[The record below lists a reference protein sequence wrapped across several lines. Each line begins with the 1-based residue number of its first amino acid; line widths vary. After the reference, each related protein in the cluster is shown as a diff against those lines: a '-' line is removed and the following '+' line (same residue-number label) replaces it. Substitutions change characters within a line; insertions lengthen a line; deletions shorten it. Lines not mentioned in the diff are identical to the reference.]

1 MSGSAIQTY
10 GGVEGLDSI
19 VIGMKDND
27 MIAVMYFT
35 SKDAE
40 KKYYDDTK
48 DDASADEVIKH
59 SGKIVY
65 GGTETAVKDFD

>member
-1 MSGSAIQTY
+1 MFEKLGNFFNKM
-10 GGVEGLDSI
+10 
-19 VIGMKDND
+19 MKPE
-27 MIAVMYFT
+27 VKELT
-35 SKDAE
+35 SKDAA

-48 DDASADEVIKH
+48 DDASADEVVKH